1 MATVSPHLPTPLTL
15 EREPAKAMQPVIDPA
30 AWHGEQL
37 EQDDSWR
44 FELTDAEIAEIDA
57 AVDGMKQRG
66 LEIKDITSADFPLPT
81 LDTKLAAMK
90 HQLMEGRGVTLLRG
104 IPVER
109 YDIEESAIA
118 YWGIGLRMGQAVS
131 QNHHGHL
138 LGHVYDLTGPTR
150 DGASSRAYHTSAYLN
165 YHSDSCDVVGLLCLH
180 PAKEGGISSVA
191 SSVAIYNE
199 MLKRRPDLVAELV
212 KPWYRD
218 RRNEIPPGK
227 DPWFELPVFNFAE
240 GYFSCSWHNFYIRS
254 TQRFDELPRFTQAK
268 WDALDMMDILA
279 DELKHETGFRRGD
292 IQFLHNHVIVH
303 GRTLYEDWP
312 EVERK
317 RHLLRLWLATPGGR
331 PLPEA
336 TLERYVGLKPGERPA
351 GIIVDGMKFKTP
363 LSPEYRDPAEET

>member
-1 MATVSPHLPTPLTL
+1 MATVSPEVLTPLTST
-15 EREPAKAMQPVIDPA
+15 REPAVAMQPVVDPA

-44 FELTDAEIAEIDA
+44 FELTAQEIAEIDA
-57 AVDGMKQRG
+57 AVAGVKQRG
-66 LEIKDITSADFPLPT
+66 LEIKDITLADFPLPT
-81 LDTKLAAMK
+81 LETKLAAMK
-90 HQLMEGRGVTLLRG
+90 QQLMQGRGVTLLRG
-104 IPVER
+104 VPVER

-150 DGASSRAYHTSAYLN
+150 AGASSRAYHTSAYLN
-165 YHSDSCDVVGLLCLH
+165 YHSDSCDVVGLICLH

-227 DPWFELPVFNFAE
+227 DPWFELPIFNFAE

-254 TQRFDELPRFTQAK
+254 TQRFDELPRFTQAQ
-268 WDALDMMDILA
+268 WDALDMMDVLA
-279 DELKHETGFRRGD
+279 DELKHETGFQRGD

-303 GRTLYEDWP
+303 GRTFYEDWP

-363 LSPEYRDPAEET
+363 LSPEYKEPV